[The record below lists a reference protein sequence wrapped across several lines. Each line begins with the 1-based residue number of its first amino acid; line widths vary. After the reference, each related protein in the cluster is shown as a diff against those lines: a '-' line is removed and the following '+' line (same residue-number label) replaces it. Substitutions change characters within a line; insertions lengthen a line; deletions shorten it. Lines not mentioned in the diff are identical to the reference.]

1 MVGIKRR
8 LDYNCAMK
16 VLREFGL
23 GILYAILLPILLAI
37 AAVVAVYGVFN
48 FLIEFVIMVVN
59 FFKGEKLFPL
69 YKEDRQAM
77 DIYQKAIDKANGT
90 AEPEKPAT
98 QNVYVQQNFYA
109 TPGMANQMLS
119 QAAMMDPSKMIP
131 GAAANPQLPG
141 GAPFAS
147 IPQQIPQ
154 QAEQPKNE
162 VVSEQTEPEKPESK
176 AIDVPL
182 ASFPKEGDE

>member
-37 AAVVAVYGVFN
+37 AAVVAVYGIFN

-77 DIYQKAIDKANGT
+77 ERVFST
-90 AEPEKPAT
+90 
-98 QNVYVQQNFYA
+98 
-109 TPGMANQMLS
+109 LS
-119 QAAMMDPSKMIP
+119 QNLKK
-131 GAAANPQLPG
+131 LPD
-141 GAPFAS
+141 
-147 IPQQIPQ
+147 
-154 QAEQPKNE
+154 
-162 VVSEQTEPEKPESK
+162 T
-176 AIDVPL
+176 
-182 ASFPKEGDE
+182 KEGGGKQG

>member
-37 AAVVAVYGVFN
+37 AAVVAVYGIFN
-48 FLIEFVIMVVN
+48 FMVEFVIMVVN

-77 DIYQKAIDKANGT
+77 
-90 AEPEKPAT
+90 E
-98 QNVYVQQNFYA
+98 
-109 TPGMANQMLS
+109 LS
-119 QAAMMDPSKMIP
+119 LIH
-131 GAAANPQLPG
+131 
-141 GAPFAS
+141 
-147 IPQQIPQ
+147 I
-154 QAEQPKNE
+154 
-162 VVSEQTEPEKPESK
+162 
-176 AIDVPL
+176 
-182 ASFPKEGDE
+182 

>member
-23 GILYAILLPILLAI
+23 GILYAILLPFLLAI

-77 DIYQKAIDKANGT
+77 EIYQKAIDKANGT

-131 GAAANPQLPG
+131 GAGNPQLPG

-154 QAEQPKNE
+154 QAEQPKPE
-162 VVSEQTEPEKPESK
+162 VVSEQTEDKPEAK